1 MTKSQILLIEA
12 LARAFP
18 HWLTVQDL
26 IASTNIPPRT
36 VRRSLALLAAPS
48 PSSTP
53 FTPLLN
59 RQPLPLGYRYRL
71 AITPANPGFPAAV
84 RAAAEAYGVTFPA

>member
-26 IASTNIPPRT
+26 VASTHIPPRT
-36 VRRSLALLAAPS
+36 VRRSLALLATLP
-48 PSSTP
+48 
-53 FTPLLN
+53 TPLLN

>member
-26 IASTNIPPRT
+26 VASTHIPPRT
-36 VRRSLALLAAPS
+36 VRRSLALLATPS
-48 PSSTP
+48 PP
-53 FTPLLN
+53 PTPLLN

-71 AITPANPGFPAAV
+71 TITPANPGFPAAV